1 MTSAARRHLISCVG
15 KWRLKVHH
23 SARASRKDAGYD
35 VLLDVHLL
43 QEGARVIGAICAGK
57 DDSNVHQHL
66 AVRIPTDFDAGFH
79 G

>member
-1 MTSAARRHLISCVG
+1 MSN
-15 KWRLKVHH
+15 WRQLKVHH
-23 SARASRKDAGYD
+23 SARASRKDACYD
-35 VLLDVHLL
+35 VLRDMHLL
-43 QEGARVIGAICAGK
+43 HEGARVIEAMCAGE